1 MIEAKQRTLDLMM
14 QTNAQALT
22 LDSKAF
28 TPEMTAEALN
38 SYKGPKGDRGEP
50 GPIGPV
56 GPQGERGPE
65 GPAGPQGE
73 PGKDGSIVFEEL
85 TDEQKEL
92 LRGPQGIPGEQG
104 PQGEQ
109 GIPGEQGPPGEP
121 GVSPIASVTPIQTT
135 GIAIGKV
142 IIGDKEYTLYAPD
155 APVQSVNGKT
165 GNVTIETLRTQN
177 CVVGARNEVG
187 YPGINIDGRTADESS
202 TTFKG
207 SIRLALG
214 NVKNGY
220 PVIEQ
225 VNPEGSSVA
234 HVHTTANPPSY
245 AEVGAAASAHN
256 HNAIYDERGNLVFWV
271 FNDTTSGTGFQMTN
285 SVTGYMASIGRYPSG
300 ELGILWDQRNVQ
312 HGAFYTTGCLGFVLN
327 GTTLEITK
335 TI

>member
-1 MIEAKQRTLDLMM
+1 MSEAKQRTLNLTMSA
-14 QTNAQALT
+14 NAQSLP
-22 LDSKAF
+22 LDGRVL

-50 GPIGPV
+50 GPIGPA

-65 GPAGPQGE
+65 GPQGPKGE
-73 PGKDGSIVFEEL
+73 DGSIKFEEL

-92 LRGPQGIPGEQG
+92 LRGP
-104 PQGEQ
+104 Q

-135 GIAIGKV
+135 GTVIGKV

-155 APVQSVNGKT
+155 VPVQSVNGQK
-165 GNVTIETLRTQN
+165 GDVMIDTLRTQN
-177 CVVGARNEVG
+177 CVVGARNEPG
-187 YPGINIDGRTADESS
+187 YPGINIEGRTADESS

-207 SIRLALG
+207 SIRLALY

-225 VNPEGSSVA
+225 VNPEGTAVA
-234 HVHTTANPPSY
+234 HVYTTANKPSY
-245 AEVGAAASAHN
+245 SDVGAAAATHGHDRITHSSGSS
-256 HNAIYDERGNLVFWV
+256 IWMFD
-271 FNDTTSGTGFQMTN
+271 DTTNGTGFQMVSN
-285 SVTGYMASIGRYPSG
+285 ATGYTTNIGRYVDG
-300 ELGILWDQRNVQ
+300 TLGILWDQRNVQ
-312 HGAFYTTGCLGFVLN
+312 GGAFYTTGCLGFALN